1 MSVYTICIK
10 AMPTEHVVKC
20 LDFCLSDRRK
30 LVSECGFKVLV
41 TFIMNEDE
49 VFYMY
54 YCFL

>member
-1 MSVYTICIK
+1 MSVYKICIK